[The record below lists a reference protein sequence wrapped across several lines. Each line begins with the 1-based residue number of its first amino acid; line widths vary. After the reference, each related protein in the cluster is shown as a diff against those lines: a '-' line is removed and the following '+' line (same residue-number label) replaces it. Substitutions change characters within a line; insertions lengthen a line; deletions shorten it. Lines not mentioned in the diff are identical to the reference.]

1 MIFYPAGL
9 SGVYQKCIQFIKQL
23 RGKKNE
29 NC

>member
-9 SGVYQKCIQFIKQL
+9 SGVYQQSIQFINNL

-29 NC
+29 DG